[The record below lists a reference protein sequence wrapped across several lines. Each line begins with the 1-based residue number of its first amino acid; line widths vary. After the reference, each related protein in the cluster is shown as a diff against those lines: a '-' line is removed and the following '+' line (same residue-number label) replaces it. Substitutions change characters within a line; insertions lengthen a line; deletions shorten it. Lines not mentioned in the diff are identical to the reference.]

1 LIHTH
6 WKPASLLKRLPVS
19 KEMASWLS
27 TSGSLTRKIRQA
39 CPTMQVEV
47 LSEGWQCPLPSEA
60 RALGLS
66 LHQKVWVR
74 SVVLKC
80 GHTSWVFARTV
91 IPNPQFANPWSWL
104 QKLGNKPLGEVLFE
118 LKNVERSDFEF
129 SQQSVDDW
137 PLLNRHLNQ
146 NGLIQSDKKCF
157 ARRSLFRQQQAPLL
171 LTEVFLSPIL
181 QK

>member
-1 LIHTH
+1 MIHTH

-91 IPNPQFANPWSWL
+91 IPNPPFANPWSWL